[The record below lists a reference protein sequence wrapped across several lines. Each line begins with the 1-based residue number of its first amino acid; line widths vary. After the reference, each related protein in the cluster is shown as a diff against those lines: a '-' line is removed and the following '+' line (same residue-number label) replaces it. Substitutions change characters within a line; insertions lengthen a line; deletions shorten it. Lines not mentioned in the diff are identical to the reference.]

1 MNNLDVKKAFKALG
15 ITTVVILSVFGLFWT
30 IATFPLEFTATIIGI
45 LSLYIF
51 YTLWKLIYEDVLQPG
66 VGGAIREGLKNIV
79 NTNTQS
85 RMHNRR
91 NFLKLLS
98 MAAVSTVMPKTE
110 LPIVEDKIE
119 RLTISS
125 TGYEGIGVERM
136 RITSTGNVILG
147 ITEPNTKL
155 KVYA

>member
-1 MNNLDVKKAFKALG
+1 
-15 ITTVVILSVFGLFWT
+15 
-30 IATFPLEFTATIIGI
+30 
-45 LSLYIF
+45 
-51 YTLWKLIYEDVLQPG
+51 
-66 VGGAIREGLKNIV
+66 
-79 NTNTQS
+79 
-85 RMHNRR
+85 MHNRR

-136 RITSTGNVILG
+136 RITSNGNVILG

-155 KVYA
+155 YA

>member
-1 MNNLDVKKAFKALG
+1 
-15 ITTVVILSVFGLFWT
+15 
-30 IATFPLEFTATIIGI
+30 
-45 LSLYIF
+45 
-51 YTLWKLIYEDVLQPG
+51 
-66 VGGAIREGLKNIV
+66 
-79 NTNTQS
+79 
-85 RMHNRR
+85 MHNRR